1 MEQSDTKAILSGV
14 QKERH
19 VVLLRFSDGTEIKV
33 ASSLFRALKL
43 DKQAAAEKES
53 LLKRID
59 ALQYPAARQKAF
71 ALLTM
76 RNRSEKALRDAL
88 LRSGYDDAIVNR
100 VLAALT
106 ESGFLNDRTY
116 AESLIRQRDARGF
129 GRKRIL
135 LDLLSKGVDR
145 DTAEISLDDF
155 YLADGDRGS
164 ALQKSAEK
172 AVRGRDLSERK
183 DRQKAVAS
191 LMRKGFSLS
200 EALAGIDAQK

>member
-19 VVLLRFSDGTEIKV
+19 VVRLRFSDGTEIKV

-100 VLAALT
+100 VLSALT

-116 AESLIRQRDARGF
+116 AESLIRQKDARGF

-172 AVRGRDLSERK
+172 AVRGRDLSDRK